1 MIHILKRRREG
12 KIRVDSIC
20 LLSSSFQ
27 SACASGGGGA
37 MHLVIDEGDDVLWCV
52 STLDRTAGLASRGE
66 RGYWR

>member
-1 MIHILKRRREG
+1 MEG

-52 STLDRTAGLASRGE
+52 STLDRTAGLASRGGEE